1 MTKLQEQFQRL
12 INYHSLKYALHF
24 KEFLKNIEKFDFKE
38 QKTFTEIV
46 ARNLFKLMA
55 IKDEYEIARLYT
67 SKNFFKDLDIEFEG
81 DYKINFHFSPPL
93 FSTIDKNTGRPKKF
107 VFNQLFLIFLNFL
120 TKIKRIRGTFFDIF
134 LSQKRKF
141 EKVFWNNI
149 SLL

>member
-1 MTKLQEQFQRL
+1 MRL
-12 INYHSLKYALHF
+12 INYHSLKYALQF

-67 SKNFFKDLDIEFEG
+67 SKKFFKDLERQFEG

-93 FSTIDKNTGRPKKF
+93 FLK
-107 VFNQLFLIFLNFL
+107 
-120 TKIKRIRGTFFDIF
+120 DI
-134 LSQKRKF
+134 
-141 EKVFWNNI
+141 
-149 SLL
+149 